1 MEKTDEELAVLVK
14 SGDESA
20 IEELFLRYKPVLNQ
34 ICNNF
39 FILGAEKDD
48 VMQEAMIGLY
58 KACMSFN
65 ESVASFYTFANV
77 CIKRK
82 VLDAIK
88 AANSK
93 KSQMLS
99 QSLPIA
105 FDDEEQNSNLPCDKN
120 AFQELIE
127 KENFDE
133 LKKYIFDVLSDFEL
147 LVLKNYVQGLS
158 YQEIAQKL
166 EKPVKSVDNAVA
178 RIKQKL
184 ENLKD

>member
-1 MEKTDEELAVLVK
+1 
-14 SGDESA
+14 
-20 IEELFLRYKPVLNQ
+20 
-34 ICNNF
+34 
-39 FILGAEKDD
+39 
-48 VMQEAMIGLY
+48 
-58 KACMSFN
+58 
-65 ESVASFYTFANV
+65 
-77 CIKRK
+77 
-82 VLDAIK
+82 
-88 AANSK
+88 
-93 KSQMLS
+93 MLS

-105 FDDEEQNSNLPCDKN
+105 FDDEEQGSNIPCDKN
-120 AFQELIE
+120 VFQELIE

-184 ENLKD
+184 GNLKN

>member
-1 MEKTDEELAVLVK
+1 MERTDEELAMLVK

-20 IEELFLRYKPVLNQ
+20 VEELFLRYKPVLNQ

-48 VMQEAMIGLY
+48 IMQEAMIGLY

-65 ESVASFYTFANV
+65 KNVAS
-77 CIKRK
+77 
-82 VLDAIK
+82 LDAIK

-105 FDDEEQNSNLPCDKN
+105 FDDEEQGSNIPCDKN
-120 AFQELIE
+120 VFQELIE

-184 ENLKD
+184 GNLKN

>member
-1 MEKTDEELAVLVK
+1 MERTDEELAMLVK

-20 IEELFLRYKPVLNQ
+20 VEELFLRYKPVLNQ

-48 VMQEAMIGLY
+48 IMQEAMIGLY

-65 ESVASFYTFANV
+65 KNVASFYTFANV

-105 FDDEEQNSNLPCDKN
+105 FDDEVDIAFIN
-120 AFQELIE
+120 A
-127 KENFDE
+127 
-133 LKKYIFDVLSDFEL
+133 LKV
-147 LVLKNYVQGLS
+147 
-158 YQEIAQKL
+158 
-166 EKPVKSVDNAVA
+166 
-178 RIKQKL
+178 
-184 ENLKD
+184 

>member
-1 MEKTDEELAVLVK
+1 MERTDEELAMLVK

-20 IEELFLRYKPVLNQ
+20 VEELFLRYKPVLNQ

-48 VMQEAMIGLY
+48 IMQEAMIGLY
-58 KACMSFN
+58 KACMS
-65 ESVASFYTFANV
+65 FANV

-105 FDDEEQNSNLPCDKN
+105 FDDEEQGSNIPCDKN
-120 AFQELIE
+120 VFQELIE

-184 ENLKD
+184 GNLKN